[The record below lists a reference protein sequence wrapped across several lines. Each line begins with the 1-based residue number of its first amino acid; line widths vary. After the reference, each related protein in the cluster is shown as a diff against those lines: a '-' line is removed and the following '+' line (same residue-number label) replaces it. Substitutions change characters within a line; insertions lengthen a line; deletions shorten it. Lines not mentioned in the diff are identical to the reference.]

1 MRQHTYH
8 REEADA
14 DAFDEK
20 GILKDGKT
28 VRTSLFM
35 MDGLSPV
42 QRAVAQS
49 SAARVTDGE
58 GGTQGLSRPG
68 FRIAD
73 ADAPL
78 RARDAARADYERELT
93 RAWRGNRSCADAAA
107 ERLCPD
113 CDGSGEI
120 DGEECGSCGGTGMPA
135 YEGNAEEAERNTE
148 THHEGLGRNR
158 RRVDHRT
165 VQQAMRDHQNKMA
178 DIYDKL
184 DHELS
189 ETWRRS

>member
-1 MRQHTYH
+1 MRRQQQH
-8 REEADA
+8 D
-14 DAFDEK
+14 DDDDGVFDK
-20 GILKDGKT
+20 HGILRDGKS
-28 VRTSLFM
+28 VRVPLFM
-35 MDGLSPV
+35 RDGLSPV
-42 QRAVAQS
+42 QQAVAQS
-49 SAARVTDGE
+49 SVSVTDG
-58 GGTQGLSRPG
+58 QGDTVGLHRPG
-68 FRIAD
+68 FRLAD
-73 ADAPL
+73 AAAPL
-78 RARDAARADYERELT
+78 RARDAAYSAYERELT
-93 RAWRGNRSCADAAA
+93 TAWRGNRSRADAAA

-120 DGEECGSCGGTGMPA
+120 DGEECDSCGGTGMLA